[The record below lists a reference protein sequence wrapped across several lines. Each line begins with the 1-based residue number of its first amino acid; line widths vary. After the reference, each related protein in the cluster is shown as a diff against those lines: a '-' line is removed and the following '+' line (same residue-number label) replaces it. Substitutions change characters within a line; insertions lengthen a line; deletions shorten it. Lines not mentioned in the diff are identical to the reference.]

1 MLTLTVPGIEMYDED
16 RCEFIYTHDQPL
28 RLEHSLISISKW
40 ESKWKKI
47 FFDAMSEG
55 IKGEEFIDYVR
66 CMTLNQVKDDRTYYS
81 LTNDNVQAIYSYMS
95 DSMTA
100 TTIKDKPGK
109 KKGRKLK
116 LSSEVIYAQMAIL
129 GIPFE
134 ADKWHINRLLTLI
147 RVCDE
152 LNTPGE
158 KMSKSDQYAFMRAQ
172 NNARRAAHHT
182 KG

>member
-1 MLTLTVPGIEMYDED
+1 MQQ
-16 RCEFIYTHDQPL
+16 QPL

-47 FFDAMSEG
+47 FFDVMANG
-55 IKGEEFIDYVR
+55 IEGEEFVDYVR
-66 CMTLNQVKDDRTYYS
+66 CMTLNQVKDDRVYYS
-81 LTNDNVQAIYSYMS
+81 LTNDNVKTIYEYMS

-100 TTIKDKPGK
+100 TTVRDRPGK
-109 KKGRKLK
+109 KKGRKVK
-116 LSSEVIYAQMAIL
+116 LSSEVIYAQMAAL

-134 ADKWHINRLLTLI
+134 TEKWHINRLLTLI
-147 RVCDE
+147 RVTDE
-152 LNTPGE
+152 LNSPGE
-158 KMSKSDQYAFMRAQ
+158 KMNRKDQYAFMHAQ